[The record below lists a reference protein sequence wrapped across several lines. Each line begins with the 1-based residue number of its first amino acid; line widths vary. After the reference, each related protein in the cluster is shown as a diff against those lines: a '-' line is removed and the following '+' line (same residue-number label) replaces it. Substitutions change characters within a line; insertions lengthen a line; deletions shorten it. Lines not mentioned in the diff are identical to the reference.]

1 MKQKILIIALLFF
14 SMVVAQDQEQSR
26 RRSREDR
33 VRFGGKANVGIDFRA
48 IGGLGDREI
57 NDSRLNRIATVET
70 ELVVFPADNVRLE
83 FDLEYDWRFTDVNLQ
98 KLFIRYDFD
107 NSNARLGF
115 MKKMFSWEEIK
126 SGTDRLFI
134 KKSMLNNILSD
145 FFLLD
150 RDFTIQ
156 YRYNFPSYTLIGG
169 FSGDGSNR
177 IFGNLTLLT
186 RQLERKRFM
195 VAAMYNNYED
205 KDGSHNRQSAFYG
218 NVGMEFSG
226 DVNNFEVEAIWGRNP
241 ERYGYLVHSL
251 TPDAFLEFNENENIG
266 FWGLRFQQSFPIS
279 IDRNHLRKITPV
291 YEFAFFNDEFAV
303 KNAYW
308 QARQGVNLSF
318 DRRDRVQWRTN
329 LDLIMTAN
337 NQESSRPQIIRQRVI
352 SEIFVHW

>member
-1 MKQKILIIALLFF
+1 LREINNRNFTEIFAFEPQYLLFSRIMKQKILIIALLFF

-177 IFGNLTLLT
+177 IFGNLTYSQGNSKEKGLWSPQCTIIT
-186 RQLERKRFM
+186 RTKTARTTGKARFTVM
-195 VAAMYNNYED
+195 SGWNSAATSIILKWRRFGAEIP
-205 KDGSHNRQSAFYG
+205 KDT
-218 NVGMEFSG
+218 
-226 DVNNFEVEAIWGRNP
+226 DI
-241 ERYGYLVHSL
+241 
-251 TPDAFLEFNENENIG
+251 
-266 FWGLRFQQSFPIS
+266 
-279 IDRNHLRKITPV
+279 
-291 YEFAFFNDEFAV
+291 
-303 KNAYW
+303 
-308 QARQGVNLSF
+308 
-318 DRRDRVQWRTN
+318 
-329 LDLIMTAN
+329 
-337 NQESSRPQIIRQRVI
+337 
-352 SEIFVHW
+352 